1 MRTDV
6 CRQIRHVA
14 FALLGLMVI
23 LIVYVSYLQV
33 IESALLTGHPLNRRS
48 VEIARRVERGQIFDR
63 HGKVLAKSERDA
75 EGIYRRHYFYAEAF
89 AHVIGYDSGRYGKAG
104 VEGSFNGHLSGLI
117 NSGGLG
123 AITKL
128 WPPKAGNNLHL
139 TLDVRLQQVA
149 YEALGSYRG
158 SIVALNPATGEIL
171 AMVSKPSFNPNR
183 LEEDWDTLVNNS
195 NSPLFNRATQGLY
208 PPGSTAKVITAE
220 SALKE
225 RIVQPNTIFD
235 CNGTLP
241 LGSDYVLREAGQ
253 VAHGK
258 VNLIQAL
265 AVSCNITFGQLA
277 LDLGRAKLAK
287 AYERYGFDQMLPDFE
302 LPETRPQLPDFSSL
316 TDGEVAQVGIGQGVL
331 VTPLRMALT
340 AAAIAN
346 NGVIMKPYI
355 VMQITAPEGNIVE
368 QFRPQPWLKPV
379 SSQQA
384 AQIKEAMVKTVSFGT
399 GRAVRITGIQV
410 AGKTGSAENPQG
422 DTHAWFIGF
431 APAEKPEIAVAVIV
445 ENAGSGGSVAAPIA
459 RKVMAAAL
467 R

>member
-265 AVSCNITFGQLA
+265 AVSCN
-277 LDLGRAKLAK
+277 
-287 AYERYGFDQMLPDFE
+287 
-302 LPETRPQLPDFSSL
+302 RPQLPDFSSL